1 MRQNQRAKMDNGPR
15 LKQTH
20 RFPTHVAPMQSLSTC
35 QFTDL
40 TLHPPFRSRTS
51 PNLLLHLSKALS
63 ASTRSTPMA
72 FAHYLTAV
80 RPVPVVT
87 SEQTKISI
95 LPLFTSSSSSSSSV
109 STQSL
114 FSKARK
120 LSLFPR
126 FRRIGHKG
134 NCISL

>member
-1 MRQNQRAKMDNGPR
+1 
-15 LKQTH
+15 
-20 RFPTHVAPMQSLSTC
+20 
-35 QFTDL
+35 
-40 TLHPPFRSRTS
+40 
-51 PNLLLHLSKALS
+51 
-63 ASTRSTPMA
+63 MA

-126 FRRIGHKG
+126 FRRIGHK
-134 NCISL
+134 